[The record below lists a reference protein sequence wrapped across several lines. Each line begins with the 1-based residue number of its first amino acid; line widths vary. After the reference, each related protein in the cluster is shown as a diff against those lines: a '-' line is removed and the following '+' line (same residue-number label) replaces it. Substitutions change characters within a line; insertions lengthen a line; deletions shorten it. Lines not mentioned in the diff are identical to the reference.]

1 MENKRKNH
9 KAKPSVL
16 EIGEEEEEGYLL
28 QLNDFVEISKSFKCV
43 MLFHRQDDGR
53 DSIRMGTPTLV
64 CVWSCPNFSAPAG
77 RPFRCV
83 KSKVYKWYWKSKNV
97 TQGNWVEMGFGYLVF
112 VRIREEFQTLTQTN
126 ETVNEMWKKFN
137 DLIRYCPG
145 YHGNEK
151 LKVEIFQILLRDDIR
166 EVISPFKCTT
176 LDDLLSRARA
186 RRYLS
191 RGCYAYIARVIDT
204 SFEKKSRE
212 DVPIVNEFPDVFLE
226 DLPGIPPERQVEFR
240 IDLIPGAT
248 PIAKTPY
255 HLAPSKMKE
264 LMSQLQE
271 LLDKGFI
278 RPSSSPWGA
287 LILFVKKKDGS
298 MRMCI
303 DYHELNKVTLKNVYP
318 LPRIDDLFDQIQGAR
333 WFSKIDLRSGYH
345 QLKVREEDI
354 PKTDFRTC
362 YGHFEFVVMQ
372 FGLTNAPAI
381 FIDLMNRMEY
391 THKHGDKFVD
401 YSWERAFSIKEY
413 MYPEWCFKFFSTMYF
428 ERKVDITKIIKEK
441 CIWFRLCGEEHVF
454 TLPKIAVIPSLY
466 EPSELKHRLF
476 PIHFNNL
483 EINDKGFDH
492 NEYWKRIGE
501 LT

>member
-1 MENKRKNH
+1 MN
-9 KAKPSVL
+9 
-16 EIGEEEEEGYLL
+16 EI
-28 QLNDFVEISKSFKCV
+28 D
-43 MLFHRQDDGR
+43 
-53 DSIRMGTPTLV
+53 
-64 CVWSCPNFSAPAG
+64 
-77 RPFRCV
+77 
-83 KSKVYKWYWKSKNV
+83 
-97 TQGNWVEMGFGYLVF
+97 
-112 VRIREEFQTLTQTN
+112 RIREEFQTLTQTN

-226 DLPGIPPERQVEFR
+226 DLPSIPPERQVEFR

-372 FGLTNAPAI
+372 FGLANAPAI
-381 FIDLMNRMEY
+381 FIDLMNR
-391 THKHGDKFVD
+391 VC
-401 YSWERAFSIKEY
+401 R
-413 MYPEWCFKFFSTMYF
+413 PC
-428 ERKVDITKIIKEK
+428 
-441 CIWFRLCGEEHVF
+441 
-454 TLPKIAVIPSLY
+454 
-466 EPSELKHRLF
+466 
-476 PIHFNNL
+476 
-483 EINDKGFDH
+483 
-492 NEYWKRIGE
+492 
-501 LT
+501 